1 MVKLQGDIPPKAVNY
16 IKYEIQRQR
25 GLEMEEKTWRLI
37 GIKNKKSKD
46 KDPIF
51 ELEFVKRTRP
61 NKNVPRTRTVQNVS
75 VVIARKFLGW

>member
-25 GLEMEEKTWRLI
+25 GREMEDKTWRLI

-51 ELEFVKRTRP
+51 ELEFCKKTRA
-61 NKNVPRTRTVQNVS
+61 NKDVPRIRVVQNVS
-75 VVIARKFLGW
+75 VTIARKFLGW